1 MANVWKHIN
10 NGQSHKTI
18 EWVKLI
24 DYEYS
29 QKDGQSM
36 ISIQFRKKCYENEVW
51 KVKDLR
57 SRFLIWKDM
66 KMFAHYLFTSFK
78 SQQVKWGFETKRMW
92 MKECKTS

>member
-29 QKDGQSM
+29 QKEGQSM
-36 ISIQFRKKCYENEVW
+36 IKIDSKEVLWNGVW
-51 KVKDLR
+51 KVKDLG

-66 KMFAHYLFTSFK
+66 KMFA
-78 SQQVKWGFETKRMW
+78 QQVKVFELTTCEKV
-92 MKECKTS
+92 